1 LEYYRF
7 LVRSDNKAIKNAKV
21 GTTMEYQQ
29 RGFDLQ
35 HFPSKEN
42 ETSRFSFQETGTEE
56 TLQDPESEETLQLL
70 LHDKP
75 DETEYFVTRPIG
87 FLLCRPK
94 ETGREMPFRLAPPD
108 IRAYTLFVR
117 PMQLS
122 HKTTEAL
129 TDSSASKTFHE

>member
-1 LEYYRF
+1 
-7 LVRSDNKAIKNAKV
+7 VSSDNKAIKNAKV
-21 GTTMEYQQ
+21 RTTMEYQQ

-75 DETEYFVTRPIG
+75 DETEYFVTWANRI
-87 FLLCRPK
+87 F
-94 ETGREMPFRLAPPD
+94 T
-108 IRAYTLFVR
+108 IV
-117 PMQLS
+117 S
-122 HKTTEAL
+122 
-129 TDSSASKTFHE
+129 